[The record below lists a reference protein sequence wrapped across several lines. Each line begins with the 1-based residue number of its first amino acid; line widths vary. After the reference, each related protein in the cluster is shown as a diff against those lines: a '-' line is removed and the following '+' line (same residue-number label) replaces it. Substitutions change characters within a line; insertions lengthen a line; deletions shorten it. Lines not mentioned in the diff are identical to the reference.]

1 MSHLITIKADYIYE
15 SELSFSY
22 KVLQGYNEALLFGTM
37 FAEKCIKMKEFGP
50 KGGVHIPS
58 AHLDPLLGGREKIRL
73 TNEVGYA

>member
-1 MSHLITIKADYIYE
+1 M
-15 SELSFSY
+15 
-22 KVLQGYNEALLFGTM
+22 LQGYNEALLFGTM